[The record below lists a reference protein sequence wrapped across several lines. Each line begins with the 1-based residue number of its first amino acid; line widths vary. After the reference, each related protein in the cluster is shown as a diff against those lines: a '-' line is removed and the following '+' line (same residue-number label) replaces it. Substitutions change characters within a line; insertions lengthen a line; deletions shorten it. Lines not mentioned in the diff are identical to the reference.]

1 MGTLIKKAENDIV
14 IDEAI
19 KLAEEVFDVYEAP
32 DYGEDGAREFRE
44 FLYGENLKRMRENGD
59 IVFWCAYCE
68 DTLAGM
74 CALRNGSHISLLFV
88 HGDFHR
94 QGIGR
99 MLMDTACGVAY
110 KEKNARNITVNSSP
124 YGLPFYKNYGFIATD
139 MERIEGGI
147 RYTPMILLKRTD

>member
-1 MGTLIKKAENDIV
+1 MGIIIKKAENDRV

-44 FLYGENLKRMRENGD
+44 FLYGENLKRMREKGD
-59 IVFWCAYCE
+59 IVFWCAYCG
-68 DTLAGM
+68 DKLAGM

-99 MLMDTACGVAY
+99 MLMDTACGFAF